1 MPGSAPRFL
10 ELERGIQRLSRAIN
24 GIGVGF
30 LALMM
35 FLTGTDVTLR
45 YIFNRPIAGAYELTE
60 LMMVILVFWGLAY
73 TQLEKGHVAIEL
85 VFSRLPKTA
94 QAIADIIVYCL
105 CLGLFALLVWQNVV
119 QAKSKMATGLVTG
132 TLTIPVWPF
141 YLVVAF
147 GCLIMCLL
155 LLIELIGSLNRL
167 AKK

>member
-1 MPGSAPRFL
+1 MPRSAPRFL
-10 ELERGIQRLSRAIN
+10 GLERGIQRLSRAIN

-60 LMMVILVFWGLAY
+60 LMMVILVFWGLSY

-94 QAIADIIVYCL
+94 QAIVDIIVYCL
-105 CLGLFALLVWQNVV
+105 
-119 QAKSKMATGLVTG
+119 
-132 TLTIPVWPF
+132 
-141 YLVVAF
+141 
-147 GCLIMCLL
+147 
-155 LLIELIGSLNRL
+155 
-167 AKK
+167 

>member
-1 MPGSAPRFL
+1 MPGSATRFL
-10 ELERGIQRLSRAIN
+10 ERRIQRLARAIN

-30 LALMM
+30 LAVMM

-60 LMMVILVFWGLAY
+60 LMMVILVFWCLSY
-73 TQLEKGHVAIEL
+73 TQLEKGHVAIDL
-85 VFSRLPKTA
+85 VFSRLPKRVQVIT
-94 QAIADIIVYCL
+94 DVIVYCL
-105 CLGLFALLVWQNVV
+105 CLGLFTLLVWQSVV
-119 QAKSKMATGLVTG
+119 QAKSKLASGLVTG

-147 GCLIMCLL
+147 GCLIMWLL
-155 LLIELIGSLNRL
+155 LLIELLGSLNRL